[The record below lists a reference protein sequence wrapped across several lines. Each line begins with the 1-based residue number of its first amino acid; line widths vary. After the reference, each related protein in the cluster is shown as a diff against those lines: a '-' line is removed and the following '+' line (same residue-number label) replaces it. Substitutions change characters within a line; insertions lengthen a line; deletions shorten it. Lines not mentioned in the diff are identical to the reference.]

1 MTPATAVEPV
11 SGARAARSVE
21 TTAHGPGPGVSGQPG
36 IARCAAAPSAAKAA
50 GPILGPA
57 HRWKVLA
64 AGVAANVSFSAA
76 AAGIPTTAVWLR
88 SGYRLDDAAL
98 GVALGA
104 IGLGVALTELPW
116 GVATDRWGDR
126 PVLLLGLAATTAALL
141 AMALFMVPSSGF
153 VPAFHWLLVALC
165 IVGLAGGSVN
175 GSSGRAIMRWF
186 KEGERGL
193 AMSIRQTAVPL
204 GGGLGAL
211 LLPWLASG
219 SGFRAV
225 YAMLA
230 AACALSALLAWR
242 WLHDPR
248 QDEPAT
254 GDRPSIARPST
265 HADTDTPSVVHAAS
279 RAGASGL
286 LRDPLVWRMVLA
298 IGLLCAPQ
306 FAVLSFA
313 TVYLHDFG
321 GVGIAGTTFAMVAL
335 QSGAMFM
342 RVWSGRLT
350 DVRGNRRAYVR
361 TVVLASVA
369 TFAGLAL
376 ATASHA
382 AAPVLIAAIVFTGI
396 TVSAWHGVAYTELA
410 TLAGQARA
418 GTALG
423 LCNTLVYLSLF
434 LAPLSIPHV
443 LAATS
448 WAGVWL
454 FAGLVALATWPMF
467 PRAPAR

>member
-1 MTPATAVEPV
+1 MDVARHPAAAGQDGGGLP
-11 SGARAARSVE
+11 ARSV
-21 TTAHGPGPGVSGQPG
+21 
-36 IARCAAAPSAAKAA
+36 
-50 GPILGPA
+50 LGPE

-76 AAGIPTTAVWLR
+76 AAGIPTTAIWLR

-126 PVLLLGLAATTAALL
+126 PVLLGGLAATALALL
-141 AMALFMVPSSGF
+141 TMAAFMVPSAAF
-153 VPAFHWLLVALC
+153 VPAFHWLVAAMC
-165 IVGLAGGSVN
+165 VVGLAGGSVN

-211 LLPWLASG
+211 VLPWLASVA
-219 SGFRAV
+219 GFRAV
-225 YAMLA
+225 YGLLA
-230 AACALSALLAWR
+230 LMCVASVLLAWR
-242 WLHDPR
+242 WLHEPRDEDKMPGSPRDPYG
-248 QDEPAT
+248 P
-254 GDRPSIARPST
+254 
-265 HADTDTPSVVHAAS
+265 
-279 RAGASGL
+279 
-286 LRDPLVWRMVLA
+286 LRDPAIWRIVLA
-298 IGLLCAPQ
+298 IGLLCGPQ

-321 GVGIAGTTFAMVAL
+321 GVGIAGTTFTMVAVQLGAMV
-335 QSGAMFM
+335 M
-342 RVWSGRLT
+342 RVWSGRHT
-350 DVRGNRRAYVR
+350 DLHGNRRGYVR
-361 TVVLASVA
+361 IVVLIAVA
-369 TFAGLAL
+369 AFAVLAL
-376 ATASHA
+376 ATAAHA
-382 AAPVLIAAIVFTGI
+382 DAPLLIAATIAAGI

-410 TLAGQARA
+410 TLAGPARA

-423 LCNTLVYLSLF
+423 MGNSLVYLSLF
-434 LAPLSIPHV
+434 LAPFSIPHV

-454 FAGLVALATWPMF
+454 FAGMVALATWPLF
-467 PRAPAR
+467 PRPLPR

>member
-1 MTPATAVEPV
+1 M
-11 SGARAARSVE
+11 
-21 TTAHGPGPGVSGQPG
+21 
-36 IARCAAAPSAAKAA
+36 
-50 GPILGPA
+50 GPA

-76 AAGIPTTAVWLR
+76 AAGIPTTAIWLR

-126 PVLLLGLAATTAALL
+126 PVLLGGLTATTAALL
-141 AMALFMVPSSGF
+141 AMTLFMVPSSSA

-165 IVGLAGGSVN
+165 VVGLAGGSVN

-204 GGGLGAL
+204 GGGIGAL
-211 LLPWLASG
+211 LLPWLASAG
-219 SGFRAV
+219 GFRAV
-225 YAMLA
+225 YAALA
-230 AACALSALLAWR
+230 AMCAMSALLAWR

-248 QDEPAT
+248 EEEGVT
-254 GDRPSIARPST
+254 GNPQGAGRAPIQ
-265 HADTDTPSVVHAAS
+265 ADTPARMAE
-279 RAGASGL
+279 RADARSAGP
-286 LRDPLVWRMVLA
+286 LRDPLIWRMVLA
-298 IGLLCAPQ
+298 IGVLCAPQ

-321 GVGIAGTTFAMVAL
+321 GVGIAGTTFAMVSVQL
-335 QSGAMFM
+335 GAMVM

-350 DVRGNRRAYVR
+350 DVRGNRRGYVR
-361 TVVLASVA
+361 ALVLLSALA
-369 TFAGLAL
+369 FAALTL
-376 ATASHA
+376 ATAGNA
-382 AAPVLIAAIVFTGI
+382 AAPLLIAAIIAAGI

-423 LCNTLVYLSLF
+423 MCNTLVYLSLF

-443 LAATS
+443 LAISS
-448 WAGVWL
+448 WTGVWL
-454 FAGLVALATWPMF
+454 LAGVVALATWPLF
-467 PRAPAR
+467 PRPPVR

>member
-1 MTPATAVEPV
+1 M
-11 SGARAARSVE
+11 S
-21 TTAHGPGPGVSGQPG
+21 
-36 IARCAAAPSAAKAA
+36 AAAASKAA
-50 GPILGPA
+50 PHASKAGATLGPS

-76 AAGIPTTAVWLR
+76 AAGIPTTAIWLR
-88 SGYRLDDAAL
+88 SGYRLDDVAL

-126 PVLLLGLAATTAALL
+126 PVLLSGLAATTAALL
-141 AMALFMVPSSGF
+141 AMTLFMVPSPHA

-165 IVGLAGGSVN
+165 VVGLAGGSVN

-211 LLPWLASG
+211 LLPWLASDG
-219 SGFRAV
+219 GFRAV
-225 YAMLA
+225 YATLA
-230 AACALSALLAWR
+230 AMCAMSALLAWR

-248 QDEPAT
+248 EDETTT
-254 GDRPSIARPST
+254 GDRHGAGGPATQPDTRARPAVRAT
-265 HADTDTPSVVHAAS
+265 ARVD
-279 RAGASGL
+279 AGASGP
-286 LRDPLVWRMVLA
+286 LRDPLIWRMVLA

-321 GVGIAGTTFAMVAL
+321 GVGIAGTTFAMVSVQL
-335 QSGAMFM
+335 GAMVM

-350 DVRGNRRAYVR
+350 DVRGNRRGYVR
-361 TVVLASVA
+361 ALVLLSACA
-369 TFAGLAL
+369 FAALTL
-376 ATASHA
+376 ATAGSA
-382 AAPVLIAAIVFTGI
+382 AAPLLVAAIIAAGI
-396 TVSAWHGVAYTELA
+396 MVSAWHGVAYTELA

-423 LCNTLVYLSLF
+423 MCNTLVYLSLF

-443 LAATS
+443 LAASS
-448 WAGVWL
+448 WTGVWL
-454 FAGLVALATWPMF
+454 LAGLVALATWPLF
-467 PRAPAR
+467 PRPLAR